1 LKAEITSDDGKTI
14 VTEHENDCIT
24 IESIAEHN
32 NTEKQAKSKATT
44 KSRSKVHTKRPGYK
58 RATWTN

>member
-1 LKAEITSDDGKTI
+1 LKAEIISVDGKTI
-14 VTEHENDCIT
+14 ATEHENDCIT
-24 IESIAEHN
+24 IESIAKHN

-44 KSRSKVHTKRPGYK
+44 KSKSKVHTQRPEYK